1 MARMATR
8 GMLQRQKVSE
18 NHVTDRPV
26 EQTAGHRHGAA
37 DEALA
42 GAPLTGALTRA
53 RWSIFWERLW
63 PAVAAIATAIGLF
76 LAVSWLGLWLW
87 LPPIGRAVGLFI
99 FLLLTAA
106 ATVPLLLLRVP
117 SVFEGLRRLDR
128 TTGLPH
134 RPATAI
140 ADEIASSPN
149 DPVALALWHAH
160 QEQARKAARTL
171 RAGWPGPRL
180 MVRDPLALRAAV
192 LVLLVATFF
201 AAGGERVKRVVAA
214 FDWQGVVTPANFRL
228 DAWVSP
234 PAYTGK
240 APVILPGVRPGEQH
254 SQASAALPNAPIS
267 VPAGSV
273 LVIRATG
280 KVQFTVTPSG
290 GIAEAGDQQP
300 QAPTGTEERRFTITG
315 NGSAKVRGAGD
326 EDLLWNFTAIPDRAP
341 IIALAKEPEPQ
352 GRGAL
357 QLSYKLEDDY
367 GVTEAQATFELK
379 PAAGESKARRAL
391 YGAPDFPLVLPQQRT
406 RSGVG
411 QTTKDLSDHPYAG
424 ADVTLTLVARDE
436 AGNEG
441 KSTPTEL
448 RLPERMFVKPLARA
462 LIEQRRD
469 LALDADAR
477 DHVLL
482 ALDAL
487 TIAPEQFT
495 PEPSIFLGLRSIYWN
510 LVRAKSDDALREVVQ
525 RMWDMATQIE

>member
-1 MARMATR
+1 
-8 GMLQRQKVSE
+8 MLE

-26 EQTAGHRHGAA
+26 EQTAASRGLVGAL
-37 DEALA
+37 E
-42 GAPLTGALTRA
+42 TALTRA

-63 PAVAAIATAIGLF
+63 PALAAIATAIGLF

-99 FLLLTAA
+99 FVLLAA
-106 ATVPLLLLRVP
+106 LATVPLLLLRVP

-254 SQASAALPNAPIS
+254 SQASAALPNAPFA

-280 KVQFTVTPSG
+280 K
-290 GIAEAGDQQP
+290 
-300 QAPTGTEERRFTITG
+300 
-315 NGSAKVRGAGD
+315 
-326 EDLLWNFTAIPDRAP
+326 
-341 IIALAKEPEPQ
+341 
-352 GRGAL
+352 
-357 QLSYKLEDDY
+357 
-367 GVTEAQATFELK
+367 
-379 PAAGESKARRAL
+379 
-391 YGAPDFPLVLPQQRT
+391 
-406 RSGVG
+406 
-411 QTTKDLSDHPYAG
+411 
-424 ADVTLTLVARDE
+424 
-436 AGNEG
+436 
-441 KSTPTEL
+441 
-448 RLPERMFVKPLARA
+448 
-462 LIEQRRD
+462 
-469 LALDADAR
+469 
-477 DHVLL
+477 
-482 ALDAL
+482 
-487 TIAPEQFT
+487 
-495 PEPSIFLGLRSIYWN
+495 
-510 LVRAKSDDALREVVQ
+510 
-525 RMWDMATQIE
+525 